1 MGILGL
7 ILDPSNPPPGAL
19 GDLDVPALPFPR
31 PSAVSTLVDFFSDD
45 LPHEASLKTRRRNC
59 SLFIIRSSDNFFPFF
74 FRCDVTRIKREARL
88 TARTIIRFDC

>member
-1 MGILGL
+1 MGILDL

-45 LPHEASLKTRRRNC
+45 FPNEASLRTSRRNC
-59 SLFIIRSSDNFFPFF
+59 SLFIIRSGDNFFSFF
-74 FRCDVTRIKREARL
+74 LSFAT
-88 TARTIIRFDC
+88 